1 MVVREWGEEDGR
13 PLLFW
18 HGLNPF
24 GALQLSEAGPAWGER
39 GFRVLAPSAPGMG
52 ESPVFSDLDD
62 YRLTR
67 LADLVAELA
76 DRFGVERFDFV
87 GWSWGASIGM
97 HLAARHSVRLTSLV
111 LLDAGHT
118 DVQDV
123 WEWTE
128 SSLEERIADFAA
140 SAESF
145 ESWDAVLELA
155 RDRATDWR
163 PALEERLR
171 AGLEERDGRIVARA
185 DLAAGAAALHWVG
198 AERPSTQLHALAE
211 IDLPILL
218 VVATRNDTTP
228 QVERFR
234 AAVPHATIV
243 EIDSEHDLLAH
254 ARDDTIETVASWLAG
269 PAQPRVA

>member
-1 MVVREWGEEDGR
+1 VVVREWGAEDGR

-24 GALQLSEAGPAWGER
+24 GALQLSEAGPAWAQR
-39 GFRVLAPSAPGMG
+39 GFRVLAPSAPGLG
-52 ESPVFSDLDD
+52 ESSAFSDLDD

-67 LADLVAELA
+67 LSDLVVELA
-76 DRFGVERFDFV
+76 DRFGLARFDFV

-97 HLAARHSVRLTSLV
+97 HLAARHVVRLSSLV

-123 WEWTE
+123 SEWKE
-128 SSLEERIADFAA
+128 SSLEERISEFA
-140 SAESF
+140 SRAESY
-145 ESWDAVLELA
+145 ESWDAVLEFA

-198 AERPSTQLHALAE
+198 IERPSTQLSRLGE
-211 IDLPILL
+211 LDLPILL
-218 VVATRNDTTP
+218 LVATRNDTTR
-228 QVERFR
+228 QVDRFR
-234 AAVPHATIV
+234 AAIPRATIV

-254 ARDDTIETVASWLAG
+254 ARDDTIETVADWLLA